1 MNNSTTPIGHQ
12 EQSELW
18 HGIIA
23 ESKKLRKYS
32 VIEATTNEKYAI
44 KVQNKTVRLLRKKGY
59 SVCTKN
65 KNLDKYDWYVCI
77 VKVHIDIDPE
87 YDK

>member
-1 MNNSTTPIGHQ
+1 MDEVEILKINT
-12 EQSELW
+12 ELW
-18 HGIIA
+18 CGIIA
-23 ESKKLRKYS
+23 ESKKLEKYS
-32 VIEATTNEKYAI
+32 VIDATRDENYAT

-59 SVCTKN
+59 SVCTKS
-65 KNLDKYDWYVCI
+65 KNLDKYDWYVYI